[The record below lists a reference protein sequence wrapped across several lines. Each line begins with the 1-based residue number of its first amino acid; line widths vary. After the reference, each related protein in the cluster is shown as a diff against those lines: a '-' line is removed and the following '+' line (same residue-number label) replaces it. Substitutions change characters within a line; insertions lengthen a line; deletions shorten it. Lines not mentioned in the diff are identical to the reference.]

1 MVGEKGVDW
10 TLLDG
15 TEIRLLVVYVSSCN
29 RVDDILIGV
38 DMWKDMLVAAWEV
51 IVDSNGVWDIIGLE
65 KFTLELVSILKTV
78 CKRSICYNSSIF
90 MAKSSNFV
98 LQ

>member
-15 TEIRLLVVYVSSCN
+15 TEIRSLVVYVSSCN
-29 RVDDILIGV
+29 RMVDILIGV

-78 CKRSICYNSSIF
+78 CKRSICYNNSIF
-90 MAKSSNFV
+90 NAK
-98 LQ
+98 

>member
-1 MVGEKGVDW
+1 MVGEKGVEL

-15 TEIRLLVVYVSSCN
+15 TEIRSLVVYVSSCN

-51 IVDSNGVWDIIGLE
+51 VVDSNGVWDIIGLE

-78 CKRSICYNSSIF
+78 CKRLICYNNSIF
-90 MAKSSNFV
+90 NAK
-98 LQ
+98 